1 MGEPVGVK
9 ALSVGRAKEQ
19 IVLFDIVHTNNF
31 EIEKYVLWMK
41 EHLKLYKAI
50 FHKYATVSTSKINI
64 RKVTFDD
71 IKDQQDTMSLTN
83 VFSFLND
90 FKILQTFGKNS
101 QNIQMIKRDDIK
113 SIIKMIN
120 LKNATN
126 TRTQADLDIGG
137 FIEFVL
143 QIGHFTHDRSNKA
156 SIFLPSLFEHFKN
169 ISLASKQPLFQRL
182 FQDPHATSI
191 GNSELLKELANK
203 VNEDENYQLPPGF
216 IKFKKEELEEIYEAP
231 EEIRNTGYK
240 ISLEILDDILY
251 GATGVHHLEP

>member
-101 QNIQMIKRDDIK
+101 
-113 SIIKMIN
+113 
-120 LKNATN
+120 
-126 TRTQADLDIGG
+126 
-137 FIEFVL
+137 
-143 QIGHFTHDRSNKA
+143 
-156 SIFLPSLFEHFKN
+156 
-169 ISLASKQPLFQRL
+169 
-182 FQDPHATSI
+182 
-191 GNSELLKELANK
+191 
-203 VNEDENYQLPPGF
+203 
-216 IKFKKEELEEIYEAP
+216 
-231 EEIRNTGYK
+231 
-240 ISLEILDDILY
+240 
-251 GATGVHHLEP
+251 